1 MYYSDI
7 GPHVRGQGGKIL
19 MYEEQFIFFL
29 SDISLELLDQMAFQ
43 SLSNV
48 VIENK
53 SFSTE
58 FSYNNIWLH

>member
-1 MYYSDI
+1 M
-7 GPHVRGQGGKIL
+7 RGQGGKIL
-19 MYEEQFIFFL
+19 MYEERFIFFL

>member
-19 MYEEQFIFFL
+19 MYEEGFIFFL

>member
-1 MYYSDI
+1 M
-7 GPHVRGQGGKIL
+7 RGQGGKIL
-19 MYEEQFIFFL
+19 MYEEGFIFFL

>member
-19 MYEEQFIFFL
+19 MYEERFIFSL

>member
-19 MYEEQFIFFL
+19 MYEERFIFFL